1 MHLRNNVGQNREGRR
16 PSRLRWTTPSSLS
29 SLPVSVEDDLSGTP
43 HVHVPGLGAK
53 EQRGHWDCSSK
64 CELRHA
70 SAQRRGHP
78 SSNLYTS
85 KFSPCTF
92 AMFHSLS
99 SSDRGRN
106 WGAKSVGRRTTAR
119 HRHGQMNAA
128 VCRPWC
134 GERGSWGVD
143 RRDTNVWD

>member
-78 SSNLYTS
+78 SANLYTS

-92 AMFHSLS
+92 AMFHSSNRASYKQSGKELGGQIARAS
-99 SSDRGRN
+99 YDGETPPR
-106 WGAKSVGRRTTAR
+106 ADERRRVPTVVR
-119 HRHGQMNAA
+119 
-128 VCRPWC
+128 
-134 GERGSWGVD
+134 
-143 RRDTNVWD
+143 